1 VAQQWVSDQGSHLMN
16 KVMTN
21 IQKQFGTHHHF
32 TTAYSPWANGT
43 VEAVCM
49 QTIRAARAKLSE
61 MHLAPQEWP
70 CVLPDIHTELNN
82 SPSSHRAGQTPLTAF
97 TGHAR
102 DTPLSLTILHLIA
115 NHSLSF
121 IKAQQLAESTKL
133 SNEVEKLH
141 KEVSEKISRQ
151 RRKQMEA
158 HNAHTHLV
166 QPNFSPGDYVLRAEP
181 KRFQHKLTLVW
192 KGPYQVDN
200 VFDNHTLRVNSLI
213 NGAQFITHVTR
224 TRFYS
229 RRDATDG

>member
-1 VAQQWVSDQGSHLMN
+1 
-16 KVMTN
+16 
-21 IQKQFGTHHHF
+21 
-32 TTAYSPWANGT
+32 
-43 VEAVCM
+43 M
-49 QTIRAARAKLSE
+49 QTIRAARAMLTE

-70 CVLPDIHTELNN
+70 CVLPSIQAVLNN
-82 SPSSHRAGQTPLTAF
+82 SSSSDRAGQTTLTAF

-102 DTPLSLTILHLIA
+102 DTPLSLTILHPIA

-121 IKAQQLAESTKL
+121 IKAQQLAQSIKL
-133 SNEVEKLH
+133 TNQVENLNNEVPEK
-141 KEVSEKISRQ
+141 VSSQ

-192 KGPYQVDN
+192 KGPYQVDK

-213 NGAQFITHVTR
+213 NGAQFIIH
-224 TRFYS
+224 S
-229 RRDATDG
+229 L